1 MLAEWPWKAG
11 AGQGLPTFLAPSLPR
26 FPLTRTSLVGC
37 YSSRLTDGE
46 TEAPRGGGLGLG
58 AKATE
63 SERLSWSQTPVSL
76 TAVSGQA
83 ARRGAPLH
91 SQHQPF
97 RGQPEAVSPRRWPFP
112 RGQD

>member
-11 AGQGLPTFLAPSLPR
+11 AGCESLPHLPGSFPSQR

-63 SERLSWSQTPVSL
+63 SEAELVSNP
-76 TAVSGQA
+76 GQSA
-83 ARRGAPLH
+83 L
-91 SQHQPF
+91 Q
-97 RGQPEAVSPRRWPFP
+97 
-112 RGQD
+112 